1 MNFPKSLIVLGMP
14 RSGTSL
20 TAHLCIDAG
29 YNPSISE
36 DSKFFG
42 GSPFNKGG
50 YYEEVRLTMLNDQII
65 RILFGEKYSFLY
77 PPESIIKKGSLLTSN
92 FKFAYDIVKG
102 NLEIPN
108 DFNQNIKKYT
118 GIEKD
123 IWGLTRMLP
132 GGKWFKGYKKF
143 GVHNETGIKKYLSK
157 YSDKV
162 SMAKGLIIKDPRLCF
177 TINEYDFES
186 NKIIIVKRSAKAH
199 KNSLIRHYG
208 PRFLSKKKYSKFS
221 WTSNHFN
228 LKIPPITYNE
238 FSSSYIKNISKIKES
253 HKDFLEIDYE
263 NLINKDPMLVS
274 NLESFIGAKIN
285 KDIINT

>member
-1 MNFPKSLIVLGMP
+1 MSFPKSLIVLGMH

-20 TAHLCIDAG
+20 MARLCIDAG
-29 YNPSISE
+29 YNPSISD

-65 RILFGEKYSFLY
+65 RILYGEKYSFLN
-77 PPESIIKKGSLLTSN
+77 PPKSVLKKGSLLTN
-92 FKFAYDIVKG
+92 DFKFDYDIVKQ
-102 NLEIPN
+102 NLEIPD

-132 GGKWFKGYKKF
+132 GEKWFKGYKKF
-143 GVHNETGIKKYLSK
+143 GVHDENGIKKYLSK
-157 YSDKV
+157 YSDAV
-162 SMAKGLIIKDPRLCF
+162 SMVKGSIIKDPRLCF
-177 TINEYDFES
+177 TINEYNFE
-186 NKIIIVKRSAKAH
+186 NDKIIIVKRGAKAH
-199 KNSLIRHYG
+199 KNSLKRHYG
-208 PRFLSKKKYSKFS
+208 PRFLSNRKYSKFS

-238 FSSSYIKNISKIKES
+238 FCDSYTKNITKIKQS
-253 HKDFLEIDYE
+253 HKDFFEIDYE
-263 NLINKDPMLVS
+263 NLINKNPILVS
-274 NLESFIGAKIN
+274 NLEGFIGAKIN

>member
-1 MNFPKSLIVLGMP
+1 MNFSKSRIVLGMP

-20 TAHLCIDAG
+20 TTHLCIDAG
-29 YNPSISE
+29 YNPSISH

-50 YYEEVRLTMLNDQII
+50 YYEEVRLTLLNDQII
-65 RILFGEKYSFLY
+65 RILFGEKHSFLY
-77 PPESIIKKGSLLTSN
+77 PPESIIKKGSLLTNN
-92 FKFAYDIVKG
+92 FKFTYDIDQG

-143 GVHNETGIKKYLSK
+143 GVNNDTGIKKYLSK
-157 YSDKV
+157 YSDTV
-162 SMAKGLIIKDPRLCF
+162 SITKGLIIKDPRLCF
-177 TINEYDFES
+177 TINEYNFVNS
-186 NKIIIVKRSAKAH
+186 KIIIVKRSAKAH
-199 KNSLIRHYG
+199 KDSLKRHYG
-208 PRFLSKKKYSKFS
+208 PRFLSKQKYSKFS

-228 LKIPPITYNE
+228 LKIPPITYDK
-238 FSSSYIKNISKIKES
+238 FSSSYLKNIIKIKES

-263 NLINKDPMLVS
+263 DLKNKDPILVS